1 MIYDFQGEMKTMFQ
15 NIKEKNLSD
24 ERKAQALSRNLT
36 EGNPFRVLLKFS
48 LPVIGGNLF
57 QLFYTLADSVIVG
70 RTLGAPALAAVGSSS
85 MIIYFVLCFIQGFTN
100 GFGICLGQKYGAQDE
115 KGMRQ
120 SIAASALLSI
130 LFTVIITALCCGFSH
145 TILNW
150 IQVPQDI
157 YRQSW
162 EYMFVILLGTGAT
175 VFYNMISNILRAL
188 GDSRTPLYFLVFSSL
203 LNIVLDIVFIMP
215 FQMGVAG
222 AAWATVLSQFLSALG
237 CLAVA
242 LRSYNVIRLRKA
254 DFCELGSAVME
265 HLKLGFPMG
274 FQMSVMC
281 IGQLA
286 MQASVNGLGSAAVAG
301 YTAATKADQVSVLV
315 NNAMM
320 SAISSYVAQ
329 NYGAG
334 KKERIRQ
341 GVNACLIQTEL
352 LNILMCVGI
361 LIFRSFIVLLFLTN
375 PTEEIIRYSNGYLL
389 CVAPFYLLLGLL
401 AVYRSSIQSMQNAAA
416 PFAACIIE
424 LVMRIGATAILTSYI
439 GYTGVCIAS
448 PLAWAGA
455 CALLIPVYYHMMR
468 SLQASDVSSSLYQ
481 MPKTATPS

>member
-1 MIYDFQGEMKTMFQ
+1 
-15 NIKEKNLSD
+15 
-24 ERKAQALSRNLT
+24 
-36 EGNPFRVLLKFS
+36 
-48 LPVIGGNLF
+48 
-57 QLFYTLADSVIVG
+57 
-70 RTLGAPALAAVGSSS
+70 
-85 MIIYFVLCFIQGFTN
+85 
-100 GFGICLGQKYGAQDE
+100 
-115 KGMRQ
+115 
-120 SIAASALLSI
+120 
-130 LFTVIITALCCGFSH
+130 
-145 TILNW
+145 
-150 IQVPQDI
+150 
-157 YRQSW
+157 
-162 EYMFVILLGTGAT
+162 
-175 VFYNMISNILRAL
+175 
-188 GDSRTPLYFLVFSSL
+188 
-203 LNIVLDIVFIMP
+203 
-215 FQMGVAG
+215 
-222 AAWATVLSQFLSALG
+222 
-237 CLAVA
+237 
-242 LRSYNVIRLRKA
+242 
-254 DFCELGSAVME
+254 
-265 HLKLGFPMG
+265 
-274 FQMSVMC
+274 
-281 IGQLA
+281 
-286 MQASVNGLGSAAVAG
+286 
-301 YTAATKADQVSVLV
+301 
-315 NNAMM
+315 M

-361 LIFRSFIVLLFLTN
+361 LAFRSFIVLLFLTN

-439 GYTGVCIAS
+439 GYTGVCVAS